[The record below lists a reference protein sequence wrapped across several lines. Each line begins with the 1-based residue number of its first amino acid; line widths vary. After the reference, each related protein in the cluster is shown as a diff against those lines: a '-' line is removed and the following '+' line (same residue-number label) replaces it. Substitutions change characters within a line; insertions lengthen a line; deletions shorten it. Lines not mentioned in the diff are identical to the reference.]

1 MNCSPAFSF
10 LIWAPAFSFLIW
22 PTYWQ
27 TDCIYIWWHASFF
40 KISDKTLRNSE
51 MVMAIFVPILH
62 FAVANLSCNTL
73 SSLFYFWYKPGLVNV
88 FIFTLSQHGKYT
100 CTHEQSS
107 SKSGSTHT
115 SDFLR
120 SPGHH
125 MNLGVKT
132 LQHLCPGI
140 ALLKISI

>member
-1 MNCSPAFSF
+1 MANILANW
-10 LIWAPAFSFLIW
+10 L
-22 PTYWQ
+22 Y
-27 TDCIYIWWHASFF
+27 IYIWWHASFF
-40 KISDKTLRNSE
+40 KISDKTLGNSE

-73 SSLFYFWYKPGLVNV
+73 SSLFYFWYKPGLVN
-88 FIFTLSQHGKYT
+88 IFTLSKHGMYPR
-100 CTHEQSS
+100 THEQSS

-125 MNLGVKT
+125 MNLVVKT

-140 ALLKISI
+140 VKNIYIKKSVKVKICKSQIN

>member
-1 MNCSPAFSF
+1 MGTSIF
-10 LIWAPAFSFLIW
+10 LSDMANILANW
-22 PTYWQ
+22 
-27 TDCIYIWWHASFF
+27 CIYIWWHASFF
-40 KISDKTLRNSE
+40 KISDKTLGNSE

-115 SDFLR
+115 SHFLR

-140 ALLKISI
+140 VKNIYIKNFFKKFKKSF